1 MKKKISEGIVRVFG
15 KIPNRIIYASQMSQ
29 REKIV
34 RKGLKNY
41 LI

>member
-15 KIPNRIIYASQMSQ
+15 KISNRIIYASQMSQ
-29 REKIV
+29 MEKIV